1 MAGTCTTLA
10 NPWLELPTSPPYV
23 LPEDGAA
30 IEAFNRAVDVRHRV
44 DATLLPEPFL
54 GRLDAPVVVL
64 GLNPGWSP
72 GDAAAHADA
81 SFARRS
87 RQNLEQAE
95 SAFPFHFLDPS
106 LDAPGHRWWGNKLRR
121 PIEDVG
127 LETVA
132 NGVLCVEYFPYHSQR
147 YGSRVPRVPSQD
159 YGFGLVR
166 DAMEREAAIV
176 VMRSARRWEAAIPEL
191 ASYGRRFHLRNVQNV
206 CISPNNCP
214 DGYAAVIDALR
225 SNV

>member
-95 SAFPFHFLDPS
+95 SAFPFHLLDPS

-132 NGVLCVEYFPYHSQR
+132 NGVLCVEYFPYHSDQFSGR
-147 YGSRVPRVPSQD
+147 TPSVPSQE
-159 YGFGLVR
+159 YGFALVR
-166 DAMEREAAIV
+166 DAIARDAVIV
-176 VMRSARRWEAAIPEL
+176 VMRSLARWLAAVPEL
-191 ASYGRRFHLRNVQNV
+191 AGYSRRFGLRSVQNV
-206 CISPNNCP
+206 TISPKNCP

-225 SNV
+225 SLA